1 MDDFSWFVGLIEGEA
16 CFSVHKNYPEFS
28 ISMCDEDI
36 IVKLSKMLDTN
47 YRTFIPSG
55 KNVSG
60 GSYKTQHC
68 IKICGRKAWIVME
81 KVEPFLSVRRKEQIS
96 KARAEYKPKTHIK
109 TEGYVSRKKPIHIPL
124 FS

>member
-1 MDDFSWFVGLIEGEA
+1 MDDFSWFVGIAEGEG
-16 CFSVHKNYPEFS
+16 CFGFYKNYPEFS

-36 IVKLSKMLDTN
+36 IVKLSKMLDTD
-47 YRTFIPSG
+47 YRTFTPSG

-81 KVEPFLSVRRKEQIS
+81 KVEPFLSARRKEQIS
-96 KARAEYKPKTHIK
+96 KAREEYKPKTHIK